1 MILEYDELRRQ
12 FWFDS
17 TELQKFRGIPH
28 GLTGQGYR
36 YYIDD
41 WYPYNAQ
48 TLKNIS
54 GTVRHKSKQ
63 ALARAHE
70 IESIESSIGERLH
83 IEKYREYFAMNPY
96 PYQEE
101 VIEQMVCGDR
111 WLCAIEQGMGKTFMS
126 YMSVLIH
133 KLEGLPHRTLVVCPK
148 IVLPNWIREVRENTD
163 LNIVAFYG
171 TPDKRAE
178 IFNELQNSEWD
189 MVVTT
194 FDTIIVRNT
203 LPSQVILAR
212 AWENMPD
219 DRRAKYTDMWIS
231 NGVVTEEQ
239 RAMLLSRETGK
250 ATNIEIGNILRKLP
264 DKFAPEEEI
273 AKERDAQN
281 AEVMLKKLGVD
292 ILIVDE
298 ASRCLSTKSQRS
310 NVIERLAN
318 GPKKVFL
325 LSGTL
330 CVGRP
335 TDIHE
340 PCNILSRN
348 ILGMST
354 TEFNNNYVVF
364 EKGKHHVIA
373 GYKNIAELKLIT
385 DPYMITKTREGERL
399 SLPDRLFETQYCV
412 MPSEV
417 VDLYDSIVLRD
428 KVKTKG
434 HTLYTSSLLTKLNK
448 CQQVCGGFVY
458 ADFDPTTYCGECPNL
473 EECFT
478 HGIQPGSRE
487 CVNSDV
493 PKKRLVVEF
502 STSKEE
508 AFRHFVQDRKDLG
521 EKFIVWAWYA
531 PEIERIKKILAEMLV
546 AFVTPETKGCV
557 EQFNYEKT
565 NVLAFVGQEK
575 QGIGITLNAAKYTV
589 YWSYGMDMEARL
601 QSMDRN
607 YRIGQKACT
616 VVTDFV
622 TCNTIE
628 EQIIV
633 ALEHKEDVKTFMQKN
648 LSCDQCDR
656 RYFCEVC
663 GECITSIEC
672 LYRKECKDIEERFR
686 LILRPIRNYT
696 LEKQKWKR
704 LFSDLGE
711 TYGDYIASKYD
722 INEKN

>member
-1 MILEYDELRRQ
+1 MRR
-12 FWFDS
+12 
-17 TELQKFRGIPH
+17 PM
-28 GLTGQGYR
+28 
-36 YYIDD
+36 
-41 WYPYNAQ
+41 A
-48 TLKNIS
+48 
-54 GTVRHKSKQ
+54 VR
-63 ALARAHE
+63 
-70 IESIESSIGERLH
+70 
-83 IEKYREYFAMNPY
+83 
-96 PYQEE
+96 
-101 VIEQMVCGDR
+101 
-111 WLCAIEQGMGKTFMS
+111 AIEQGMGKTFMS
-126 YMSVLIH
+126 YMAVFIH
-133 KLEGLPHRTLVVCPK
+133 NLVGLPHKTLVVCPK
-148 IVLPNWIREVRENTD
+148 IVLPNWIREVQENTN
-163 LNIVAFYG
+163 LNIAAFYG
-171 TPDKRAE
+171 TPDKRMA
-178 IFNELQNSEWD
+178 IFNALQNSEWD

-212 AWENMPD
+212 AWENTPD
-219 DRRAKYTDMWIS
+219 DRKAAYSDMWTA
-231 NGVVTEEQ
+231 NGVITKEQ
-239 RAMLLSRETGK
+239 RETLFSYKTGK

-264 DKFAPEEEI
+264 NRFAPEEEI
-273 AKERDAQN
+273 AKERSAQN
-281 AEVMLKKLGVD
+281 AEAMLKKLGFD

-298 ASRCLSTKSQRS
+298 ASRCLSTSSQRS
-310 NVIERLAN
+310 NVIERLAHE
-318 GPKKVFL
+318 PKKVFL
-325 LSGTL
+325 LFGTL

-364 EKGKHHVIA
+364 EKGRHHVIA
-373 GYKNIAELKLIT
+373 GYKNIANLKLIT

-399 SLPDRLFETQYCV
+399 SLPERLFETQYCV

-417 VDLYDSIVLRD
+417 IDLYDSIVLRD
-428 KVKTKG
+428 KVVTRG
-434 HTLYTSSLLTKLNK
+434 NTLYTASLLTKLNK

-458 ADFDPTTYCGECPNL
+458 ADFDPTTYCGECPNI
-473 EECFT
+473 EECFA

-487 CVNSDV
+487 CVNPDV
-493 PKKRLVVEF
+493 PKKRPVVEF
-502 STSKEE
+502 DTSKEE
-508 AFRHFVQDRKDLG
+508 AFRHFVQDRKDLK

-565 NVLAFVGQEK
+565 NILAFVGQEK

-622 TCNTIE
+622 TCDTIE
-628 EQIIV
+628 EQIIM
-633 ALEHKEDVKTFMQKN
+633 ALKHKEDVKTFMQKN

-656 RYFCEVC
+656 R
-663 GECITSIEC
+663 
-672 LYRKECKDIEERFR
+672 KH
-686 LILRPIRNYT
+686 
-696 LEKQKWKR
+696 
-704 LFSDLGE
+704 
-711 TYGDYIASKYD
+711 
-722 INEKN
+722 